1 MDNATLQKFN
11 KNVKSSQSS
20 KAPTFD
26 KDLYDLHKKTSL
38 EYSDRY
44 AKIFPDRQK
53 KADRIA
59 MCSKYITWNVYKHK
73 FETNLYKKD
82 VKTMSCRDPFCSN
95 CQFRKSR
102 RLFTE
107 MYHTL
112 TYLETQKS
120 KQFSYYFLTLT
131 VRNPDLT
138 DLRSTIQ
145 KMSKAFRLMFNDS
158 DASIFKP
165 IRRVVRGYYRTLEYL
180 GSNTKSGEAHPHYHI
195 LLVMPKDYR
204 PSRKEYISA
213 QQWQQMWKHALKVSY
228 DPTIDIKRVRPSR
241 KKGAS
246 HSAMVSAISEVTKYS
261 VKPSDVLS
269 LSDEDL
275 RDLIIQTKGV
285 QTFSRSQHFRQMKDL
300 LKLTPEQQK
309 EEAKQWE
316 LILSEF
322 YIFKDGSY
330 HLKDRVY
337 DLASTEAKSMPLD
350 KAQKSTRRVEP

>member
-1 MDNATLQKFN
+1 
-11 KNVKSSQSS
+11 
-20 KAPTFD
+20 
-26 KDLYDLHKKTSL
+26 
-38 EYSDRY
+38 
-44 AKIFPDRQK
+44 
-53 KADRIA
+53 
-59 MCSKYITWNVYKHK
+59 
-73 FETNLYKKD
+73 
-82 VKTMSCRDPFCSN
+82 
-95 CQFRKSR
+95 
-102 RLFTE
+102 

-131 VRNPDLT
+131 VKDPKII
-138 DLRSTIQ
+138 DLRSTLQ
-145 KMSKAFRLMFNDS
+145 KMSKAFQMMFIRS

-204 PSRKEYISA
+204 PSRKEYITKKD
-213 QQWQQMWKHALKVSY
+213 WWTMWEHAMKNYPELFSSSGSLSVN
-228 DPTIDIKRVRPSR
+228 IKRVRPSR

-350 KAQKSTRRVEP
+350 KAHKSTRRVEP